1 MGLCANMCAQANVVG
16 YGVQMT
22 LHDHHLNIIRR
33 FKGYNIT
40 FIVERAMQ
48 STLDMLGV
56 YMNFLISHLRKT
68 TFKTASGGYLDD
80 FQYFEGQNTLFYR

>member
-1 MGLCANMCAQANVVG
+1 
-16 YGVQMT
+16 MT

-40 FIVERAMQ
+40 FIVEGVMQ
-48 STLDMLGV
+48 STLDMSGV
-56 YMNFLISHLRKT
+56 YMEFLICHLSKT

-80 FQYFEGQNTLFYR
+80 IQYFEG